1 MPIEWDRVE
10 REINFYENHC
20 TFEMVTK
27 IYDSLLVDNQNVG
40 VYSVFAQKHSDFA
53 MAFGLQMQAMK
64 GQRLGSHTLESFHF
78 V

>member
-10 REINFYENHC
+10 REIKFYENLC

-40 VYSVFAQKHSDFA
+40 VYSVFCPETQ
-53 MAFGLQMQAMK
+53 
-64 GQRLGSHTLESFHF
+64 
-78 V
+78 